1 MRPSFE
7 AGELLLVT
15 RAAYRGSAPRRGD
28 VAVLRDPRD
37 SARRVMKRVVGLPGE
52 TIRIEDGVL
61 FADGEALMEPYL
73 AGLPSSLGL
82 EEKAWDLQADQYVV
96 LGDNRARSTDS
107 RSFGPVGDGSIL
119 GRASFRLWPL
129 RAWGRV

>member
-7 AGELLLVT
+7 PGELLLVSL
-15 RAAYRGSAPRRGD
+15 AAYRGSARRRGD
-28 VAVLRDPRD
+28 VVVLRDPGD

-52 TIRIEDGVL
+52 SIRIEDGVL
-61 FADGEALMEPYL
+61 FVDGEALKEPYL
-73 AGLPSSLGL
+73 AGLPPSLGL
-82 EEKAWDLQADQYVV
+82 EEKAWDLQACQYVV

-107 RSFGPVGDGSIL
+107 RSFGTVGEASIL
-119 GRASFRLWPL
+119 GRAWYRLWPL